1 MMYILRKEFVVLWK
15 HCEVSKFLKE
25 VSNIEVERSYYSSR
39 PCTGKLCWNGLIS
52 KDTLSG
58 KAACSKCAFCW
69 VTKNLFQA
77 VEYL

>member
-39 PCTGKLCWNGLIS
+39 MFVNVEMVCIALYLIS
-52 KDTLSG
+52 FAVWIFILS
-58 KAACSKCAFCW
+58 FI
-69 VTKNLFQA
+69 
-77 VEYL
+77 Y